1 MQGAARGGDHVRKQG
16 RALATGIERMNAGAD
31 RPRASVLSHW
41 LGGALVVMSAAAA
54 AAEQS
59 REDAWWTGPML
70 APSAATLPQGHLLV
84 EPYLF
89 DVMTDGRFDTKGTWH
104 ASSREHDIG
113 SLGYIL
119 FGLTD
124 RLSVGFVPRFGFNE
138 PPGAPNSSGGGG
150 GDLSLQARY
159 GLARFQDG
167 RPLA

>member
-1 MQGAARGGDHVRKQG
+1 MQGAARGGDHVRKQR
-16 RALATGIERMNAGAD
+16 RALATGIERMTGGRD
-31 RPRASVLSHW
+31 RTRASVLSHW
-41 LGGALVVMSAAAA
+41 LGGALLVMSAAAA

-113 SLGYIL
+113 SHCFLI
-119 FGLTD
+119 
-124 RLSVGFVPRFGFNE
+124 FVPRHRPFSGLLTQFGFHQ
-138 PPGAPNSSGGGG
+138 PGRVPT
-150 GDLSLQARY
+150 DL
-159 GLARFQDG
+159 
-167 RPLA
+167 